1 MNTDGAGGEAFIND
15 DAFDD
20 NVASTVEE
28 RAYPK
33 KFQKRSYGSNNDS
46 IGLAEGEV
54 GKGMDQDE
62 PLLGPEDQEYS
73 VTYDYFGQDPPQ
85 KYNNGSGL

>member
-1 MNTDGAGGEAFIND
+1 MNNNTDGAGGEAFIND

-20 NVASTVEE
+20 NVDSTIEE
-28 RAYPK
+28 RPYMK
-33 KFQKRSYGSNNDS
+33 KIDKRHYDSNDSS

-54 GKGMDQDE
+54 GKGLDQDE

-73 VTYDYFGQDPPQ
+73 GTHDYFGQDP
-85 KYNNGSGL
+85 